1 MASTTIIELNVER
14 QQELLG
20 LTEPQP
26 DNAAKAA
33 APSTPQGNQPAPP
46 TSPNRQEAAE
56 EQENTAAK
64 KSGTLQVEDFYR
76 FDHFNQSGEYK
87 NIKKWHNL
95 RSEFVFEHK
104 EDHTKIDVRK
114 NKIVFDNTDRNFAAA
129 LDLAQDKG
137 WKSINIKGK
146 DREAKAE
153 IWFMAQMRGLE
164 TTGYEPTRADKQR
177 LAGALEAR
185 KAEGLDIKPQS
196 AAQSQDR
203 KAAEVQ
209 SPEKSAEK
217 APAASAE
224 KSAETPA
231 AANVAAASKK
241 ERGQA
246 NVAATEPSQA
256 EIVQSVMKEMA
267 IEAGRVLDL
276 DDKQITVLENVL
288 NKGVAQAAADGKPID
303 VKTLADKV
311 KTVKSK
317 LPTIRNDVTQAAK
330 MEQSMAKDRE
340 QAAETAKKTRRQSTR
355 KQTPQKEIGGPTL

>member
-26 DNAAKAA
+26 ENAAKAA
-33 APSTPQGNQPAPP
+33 ASPTPQGNQPAPP

-87 NIKKWHNL
+87 SVKKWHNL

-114 NKIVFDNTDRNFAAA
+114 HKIVFDNTDRNYAAA

-217 APAASAE
+217 APAARAE

-241 ERGQA
+241 EQGQV
-246 NVAATEPSQA
+246 NVATEPSQA

-340 QAAETAKKTRRQSTR
+340 QAAEAAKKTRRQPTR

>member
-1 MASTTIIELNVER
+1 MASTTIIELNIER

-26 DNAAKAA
+26 ENTAKAA
-33 APSTPQGNQPAPP
+33 APPTPQGNQPAQP

-56 EQENTAAK
+56 EQDNTAAK

-76 FDHFNQSGEYK
+76 FDHFNLNGEYK
-87 NIKKWHNL
+87 SVKKWHNL

-114 NKIVFDNTDRNFAAA
+114 HKIVFDNTDRNYAAA

-196 AAQSQDR
+196 AAQSQDG

-224 KSAETPA
+224 KPAETPA
-231 AANVAAASKK
+231 AAASKK
-241 ERGQA
+241 EQGQA
-246 NVAATEPSQA
+246 NVATEPSQA

-317 LPTIRNDVTQAAK
+317 LPTIRNDITQAAK
-330 MEQSMAKDRE
+330 MEQGMAKDRE